1 MKALLSIKKEI
12 VWNITKA
19 DQLKKTMNK
28 NDWERISQIDLLN
41 YKNKSWEK
49 FNTYLDEYE
58 LLELSLDLQVLYLQI
73 SYDIHYEISDIERI
87 KEFVNYAPDCI
98 KKINSEIEATRKIK
112 ENKKKK
118 IEDINNSLFH
128 HRILNKFKRL
138 FK

>member
-118 IEDINNSLFH
+118 N
-128 HRILNKFKRL
+128 
-138 FK
+138 